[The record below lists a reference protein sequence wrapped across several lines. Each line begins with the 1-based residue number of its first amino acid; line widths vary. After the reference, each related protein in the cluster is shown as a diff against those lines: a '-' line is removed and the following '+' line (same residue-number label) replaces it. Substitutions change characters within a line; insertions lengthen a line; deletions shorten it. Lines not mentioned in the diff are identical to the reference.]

1 MKLLLE
7 LCKLAVVLAFAAWA
21 IMLVGSCAPQSVGS
35 QTAAERP
42 VETVAACRRSGG
54 IPVLE
59 QRGAGPPVY
68 RECWSKW

>member
-7 LCKLAVVLAFAAWA
+7 LCKLAAVLLFAAWV
-21 IMLVGSCAPQSVGS
+21 ILLIGSCAPQSAGS
-35 QTAAERP
+35 QTAAERTI
-42 VETVAACRRSGG
+42 EAVAACRRSGG

-68 RECWSKW
+68 RECWSK